1 MDVDLS
7 PTPKT
12 TNRQRERERERD
24 GSIARPD
31 EGRPNDDFNFEL
43 GQKET
48 TPSDL
53 AINHIKHTS
62 L

>member
-12 TNRQRERERERD
+12 TNRQRESERD

-43 GQKET
+43 GQKQT

>member
-12 TNRQRERERERD
+12 TNRQKERARERN
-24 GSIARPD
+24 GSIAWPD
-31 EGRPNDDFNFEL
+31 EGRLNDEFNFEL
-43 GQKET
+43 GQKQT